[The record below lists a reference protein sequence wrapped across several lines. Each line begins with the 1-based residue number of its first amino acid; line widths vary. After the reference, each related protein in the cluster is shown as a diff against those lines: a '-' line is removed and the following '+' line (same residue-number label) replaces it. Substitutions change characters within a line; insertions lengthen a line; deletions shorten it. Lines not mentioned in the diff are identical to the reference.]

1 MGTLTCMITPLLLLS
16 LSVEVERQE
25 LNLGRHIAELK
36 RDCSSNGDAIIHA
49 PLNVPQEIDMHERL
63 NALRQ
68 RINKLN
74 KDAKNRKNA
83 TDRLK
88 ELKERSKNRR
98 VKEGPKD
105 LRITGVD

>member
-1 MGTLTCMITPLLLLS
+1 MVTLTGMLTPLLLLS

-36 RDCSSNGDAIIHA
+36 RECSSNGDAIIHA
-49 PLNVPQEIDMHERL
+49 PLNVPPETEMHQRL
-63 NALRQ
+63 NAIRQ
-68 RINKLN
+68 RIDKMN
-74 KDAKNRKNA
+74 KDAKNA

-88 ELKERSKNRR
+88 EIKERSKNRP

-105 LRITGVD
+105 LRITGVN